1 MAFTGSFI
9 STSFKQELMLGAHS
23 FGATTLGTARSTSSV
38 SDTFKIALYTNLATL
53 DATTTVYTAP
63 ASGSA
68 NPTSTN
74 EVTST
79 GTAYTTGGNT
89 LTTTG
94 TNAAVPTISGTFAY
108 ISFVD
113 TTWAAST
120 ITARGALIY
129 NSSQTNRAVC
139 TLDFGSD
146 KTSTSGAFTISFPLI
161 STPAN
166 AILRIT

>member
-9 STSFKQELMLGAHS
+9 STSFKQELLLGIHA
-23 FGATTLGTARSTSSV
+23 FGTTVTRGATTA
-38 SDTFKIALYTNLATL
+38 DTIKIALYTNLATL

-63 ASGSA
+63 ANGAA

-89 LTTTG
+89 LSTSG
-94 TNAAVPTISGTFAY
+94 TNGTAPVTSSTFAY
-108 ISFVD
+108 LSWVD

-161 STPAN
+161 TTPAN